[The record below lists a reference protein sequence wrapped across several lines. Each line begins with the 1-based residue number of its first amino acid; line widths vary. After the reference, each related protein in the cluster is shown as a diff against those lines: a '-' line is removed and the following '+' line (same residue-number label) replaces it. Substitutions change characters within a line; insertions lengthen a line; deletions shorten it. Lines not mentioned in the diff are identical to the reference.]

1 MSPQSFHLSA
11 LQLLVIADNLLARA
25 GLTALL
31 QERGC
36 HVLAQTDAS
45 GLQQIVESVQPDIL
59 VVDLAWQGESI
70 IEQLVQ
76 LEGELPVLALTVEDE
91 RGEALLVLW
100 QQLSQFPGFALLPRD
115 SDPETLV
122 AALRALDLGLIV
134 LDPSFNHLTD
144 IAPLPQPSAPA
155 TPLTLRENE
164 VLQLLAQGM
173 TNKAIALALGITQ
186 HTVKF
191 HVNAIMSKLHA
202 QSRTEAVFR
211 AMQLGLIVL

>member
-70 IEQLVQ
+70 VEQLVQ

-91 RGEALLVLW
+91 RGEALLALW

-122 AALRALDLGLIV
+122 AALQALDLGLIV

-144 IAPLPQPSAPA
+144 IAPLPQPSAPGNA
-155 TPLTLRENE
+155 AHSERKRS
-164 VLQLLAQGM
+164 LAVAGARHDQQSHRSCPGH
-173 TNKAIALALGITQ
+173 
-186 HTVKF
+186 HT
-191 HVNAIMSKLHA
+191 AYRQI
-202 QSRTEAVFR
+202 SR
-211 AMQLGLIVL
+211 